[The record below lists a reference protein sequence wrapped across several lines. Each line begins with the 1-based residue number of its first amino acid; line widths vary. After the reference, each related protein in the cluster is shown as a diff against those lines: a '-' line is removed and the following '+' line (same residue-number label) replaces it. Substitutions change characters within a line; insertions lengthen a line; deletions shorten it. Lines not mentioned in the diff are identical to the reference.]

1 MNEVMKIK
9 LLGRQAGR
17 HAGAMVVE
25 GGQVVVVV
33 MGMVAESLQCGS
45 TECHC

>member
-1 MNEVMKIK
+1 MNEVMEIK

-25 GGQVVVVV
+25 GGQVVVV